1 MIGAVL
7 AATATGY
14 CELSCACSSS
24 ERLHR
29 RDLKCVQAVLLANRY
44 IVSEDKTIRA
54 EVIASFLFL
63 IAVDFVAKYE
73 GASLLA
79 DEVANI
85 IRFVRANAGRSI
97 SAGGTFGHL

>member
-54 EVIASFLFL
+54 EVIAGLLFL
-63 IAVDFVAKYE
+63 IAADIVAECKT
-73 GASLLA
+73 ASLLA
-79 DEVANI
+79 DEVVDVI
-85 IRFVRANAGRSI
+85 FFIRAKPG
-97 SAGGTFGHL
+97 

>member
-54 EVIASFLFL
+54 EVIAGLLFL
-63 IAVDFVAKYE
+63 IAADIVAECKT
-73 GASLLA
+73 ASLLA
-79 DEVANI
+79 DEVADVI
-85 IRFVRANAGRSI
+85 FLLRANPA
-97 SAGGTFGHL
+97 